1 MVVRNNGYI
10 GIKQFQ
16 VNHIINWRLIMNS
29 MEAMARLLIWG
40 GLIILAVGLLTYVF
54 SRRGGGTFKVP
65 GDIYVKKENFTF
77 YFPIVSCIVLSLII
91 TVILNLF
98 RR

>member
-1 MVVRNNGYI
+1 
-10 GIKQFQ
+10 
-16 VNHIINWRLIMNS
+16 MNS

-40 GLIILAVGLLTYVF
+40 GLIILAVGLLTYLF
-54 SRRGGGTFKVP
+54 SRWGGSTFKVP